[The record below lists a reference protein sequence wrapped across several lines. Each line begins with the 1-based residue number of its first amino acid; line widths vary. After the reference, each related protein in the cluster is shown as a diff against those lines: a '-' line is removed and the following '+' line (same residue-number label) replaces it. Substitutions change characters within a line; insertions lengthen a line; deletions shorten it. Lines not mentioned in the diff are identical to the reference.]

1 MYLMGIDI
9 GSTNIKAIIF
19 SIRGE
24 LISIGRKKTRPIYKK
39 NENDNQ
45 EIFWS
50 PEDIWRNVAGA
61 IRESLKK
68 IDDIGKIKG
77 IAVTSF
83 GQDGVPMDEKGEI
96 LYPFISWHDT
106 KTIKQKKDFIKKID
120 EYEIFKISGARPW
133 YIHSLFRIIWIR
145 ENRPDIY
152 KNIYKWLLLTD
163 YINYKLSGE
172 IISDYSE
179 SSTTLVLNQQK
190 LKWSDKLLKTAG
202 VNKNIFPKL
211 DYSGKQIGEVTPE
224 ASKIIGLKVGTPVV
238 LGGHDNNCS
247 AFASGGFLN
256 GSLVSITGT
265 FESNMLFSNLPI
277 INKDSFKNNLTCE
290 KSVIKDKYLLLGG
303 LYAGGIL
310 EWFDK
315 IIFKSRVFNKK
326 SIKNDLFYL
335 LDSLKNSIKIGSN
348 GIFMLPHLIGNLCPN
363 NDEKS
368 LGLFIG
374 LSEKV
379 KLIDFISA
387 IIESINYQSL
397 LVCETL
403 IKVRGLNFKEVINV
417 GGGSYNSFW
426 MQNKADIFGRNI
438 KVPQIKESTA
448 LGAALLAGI
457 GVGVY
462 KDYEDAINKVITGYT
477 IYEPNGN
484 NHKVYKKYYKEI
496 YLNLYD
502 LSRKINHKISDE
514 FQ

>member
-1 MYLMGIDI
+1 
-9 GSTNIKAIIF
+9 
-19 SIRGE
+19 
-24 LISIGRKKTRPIYKK
+24 
-39 NENDNQ
+39 
-45 EIFWS
+45 
-50 PEDIWRNVAGA
+50 
-61 IRESLKK
+61 
-68 IDDIGKIKG
+68 
-77 IAVTSF
+77 
-83 GQDGVPMDEKGEI
+83 
-96 LYPFISWHDT
+96 
-106 KTIKQKKDFIKKID
+106 
-120 EYEIFKISGARPW
+120 
-133 YIHSLFRIIWIR
+133 
-145 ENRPDIY
+145 
-152 KNIYKWLLLTD
+152 
-163 YINYKLSGE
+163 
-172 IISDYSE
+172 
-179 SSTTLVLNQQK
+179 
-190 LKWSDKLLKTAG
+190 
-202 VNKNIFPKL
+202 
-211 DYSGKQIGEVTPE
+211 
-224 ASKIIGLKVGTPVV
+224 
-238 LGGHDNNCS
+238 
-247 AFASGGFLN
+247 
-256 GSLVSITGT
+256 
-265 FESNMLFSNLPI
+265 
-277 INKDSFKNNLTCE
+277 
-290 KSVIKDKYLLLGG
+290 
-303 LYAGGIL
+303 
-310 EWFDK
+310 
-315 IIFKSRVFNKK
+315 
-326 SIKNDLFYL
+326 
-335 LDSLKNSIKIGSN
+335 
-348 GIFMLPHLIGNLCPN
+348 MLPHLIGNLCPN